1 MSQQDTIRR
10 ILDAMHV
17 RPETA
22 GLYAPHLDAAAR
34 AWGVADYALPMWL
47 AQLAHESALFER
59 MVESL
64 NYTKA
69 AQIRRTWPKRFAN
82 NSAAVAFVRHPE
94 RLANYVYANRLGNG
108 DAASGD
114 GWKYRGRG
122 LIQITGKDNY
132 RAAGEALG
140 LPLLEEPE
148 LLEEPAHAAAAA
160 GCGDRRNPRRGC
172 LDRIAVRQSRHG
184 ERRDPGDR
192 AGAAGAGRRRG
203 GAPARRRSGL
213 VGARDRKSVV

>member
-1 MSQQDTIRR
+1 MITTESIHR
-10 ILDAMHV
+10 ILLAMRV

-22 GLYAPHLDAAAR
+22 ALYAPHLDAAAR
-34 AWGVADYALPMWL
+34 GWGVADYALPMWL
-47 AQLAHESALFER
+47 AQLAHESAMFER

-82 NSAAVAFVRHPE
+82 NSAAVAFVSKPE
-94 RLANYVYANRLGNG
+94 RLANFVYANRLGNG

-122 LIQITGKDNY
+122 LIQVTGKDNY
-132 RAAGEALG
+132 SDAGEALG

-148 LLEEPAHAAAAA
+148 LLEEPVRAADAAGWFWKSHGLNRFASNINDCTRAINGGLNGLPDRMRLYNRASAAALPAV
-160 GCGDRRNPRRGC
+160 GDEA
-172 LDRIAVRQSRHG
+172 L
-184 ERRDPGDR
+184 EL
-192 AGAAGAGRRRG
+192 GAEQ
-203 GAPARRRSGL
+203 
-213 VGARDRKSVV
+213 

>member
-1 MSQQDTIRR
+1 MITTESIHR
-10 ILDAMHV
+10 ILLAMGV

-22 GLYAPHLDAAAR
+22 GLFAPHLHAAAVK
-34 AWGVADYALPMWL
+34 WGVSVAALPMFL
-47 AQLAHESALFER
+47 AQLAHESRMFER

-82 NSAAVAFVRHPE
+82 NSAAVAFVSKPE
-94 RLANYVYANRLGNG
+94 RLANFVYANRLGNG

-122 LIQITGKDNY
+122 LIQVTGKDNY
-132 RAAGEALG
+132 RDAGEALG

-148 LLEEPAHAAAAA
+148 LLEEPVHAADAAGWFWKSHGLNRFASNINDCTRAINGGLNGLPDRMRLYGRASAAA
-160 GCGDRRNPRRGC
+160 
-172 LDRIAVRQSRHG
+172 L
-184 ERRDPGDR
+184 
-192 AGAAGAGRRRG
+192 
-203 GAPARRRSGL
+203 PA
-213 VGARDRKSVV
+213 VGAEALAFGAEQ

>member
-1 MSQQDTIRR
+1 MITTESIHR
-10 ILDAMHV
+10 ILLAMGV

-22 GLYAPHLDAAAR
+22 ALYAPHLYDAVVK
-34 AWGVADYALPMWL
+34 WGVSVAALPMFL
-47 AQLAHESALFER
+47 AQLAHESRMFER

-69 AQIRRTWPKRFAN
+69 AQIRRTWPRRFAN
-82 NSAAVAFVRHPE
+82 ISVAVAFVRKPE
-94 RLANYVYANRLGNG
+94 RLANFVYANRLGNG

-132 RAAGEALG
+132 RDAGEALG

-148 LLEEPAHAAAAA
+148 LLEEPVHAADAAGWFWKQRDLNQFWDMVTYCTRAINGGITGLPERIRLYELASAAA
-160 GCGDRRNPRRGC
+160 
-172 LDRIAVRQSRHG
+172 L
-184 ERRDPGDR
+184 
-192 AGAAGAGRRRG
+192 
-203 GAPARRRSGL
+203 PA
-213 VGARDRKSVV
+213 VGAEVLGFGTEQ

>member
-1 MSQQDTIRR
+1 MITTESIHR
-10 ILDAMHV
+10 ILLAMRV

-22 GLYAPHLDAAAR
+22 ALYAPHLDAAAR
-34 AWGVADYALPMWL
+34 GWGVADYALPMWL

-82 NSAAVAFVRHPE
+82 NSAAVAFVRKPE
-94 RLANYVYANRLGNG
+94 RLANFVYANRLGNG

-122 LIQITGKDNY
+122 LIQLTG
-132 RAAGEALG
+132 RAHYAAAEEAIG
-140 LPLLEEPE
+140 LPLLDSPE
-148 LLEEPAHAAAAA
+148 LLEEPAHAADAAGWFWKSHGLNRFASNINDCTRAINCGLNGLPDRMRLYGRASAAA
-160 GCGDRRNPRRGC
+160 
-172 LDRIAVRQSRHG
+172 L
-184 ERRDPGDR
+184 
-192 AGAAGAGRRRG
+192 
-203 GAPARRRSGL
+203 PA
-213 VGARDRKSVV
+213 VGAEVLGFGAEQ

>member
-10 ILDAMHV
+10 ILDAMRV

-22 GLYAPHLDAAAR
+22 ALYVPHLDAAAR

-47 AQLAHESALFER
+47 AQLAHESAMFER

-82 NSAAVAFVRHPE
+82 NSAAVAFVSKPE
-94 RLANYVYANRLGNG
+94 RLANFVYANRLGNG

-122 LIQITGKDNY
+122 LIQLTG
-132 RAAGEALG
+132 RAHYAAAEEAIG
-140 LPLLEEPE
+140 LPLLDSPE
-148 LLEEPAHAAAAA
+148 LLEEPAHAADAAGWFWKSHGLNRFASNINACTRAINGGLNGLPDRMRLYNRASAAA
-160 GCGDRRNPRRGC
+160 LPAVGDEA
-172 LDRIAVRQSRHG
+172 L
-184 ERRDPGDR
+184 EL
-192 AGAAGAGRRRG
+192 GAEQ
-203 GAPARRRSGL
+203 
-213 VGARDRKSVV
+213 

>member
-10 ILDAMHV
+10 IIDAMHV

-22 GLYAPHLDAAAR
+22 GLFAPHLFDAATK
-34 AWGVADYALPMWL
+34 WEVSVAALPMFL

-59 MVESL
+59 MVENL
-64 NYTKA
+64 NYTSA
-69 AQIRRTWPKRFAN
+69 RQIRRTWPKRFAN
-82 NSAAVAFVRHPE
+82 ISAAVAFVRKPE
-94 RLANYVYANRLGNG
+94 RLANFVYANRLGNG

-122 LIQITGKDNY
+122 LIQVTGKDNY

-148 LLEEPAHAAAAA
+148 LLEEPAHAADAAGWFWKQRDLNQFWDMVTYCTRAINGGLNGLPDRIRLYELASAAA
-160 GCGDRRNPRRGC
+160 LP
-172 LDRIAVRQSRHG
+172 
-184 ERRDPGDR
+184 
-192 AGAAGAGRRRG
+192 AAGAEALAF
-203 GAPARRRSGL
+203 GAEQ
-213 VGARDRKSVV
+213 

>member
-10 ILDAMHV
+10 ILDAMRV

-22 GLYAPHLDAAAR
+22 ALYVPHLDAAAR

-47 AQLAHESALFER
+47 AQLAHESAMFER

-69 AQIRRTWPKRFAN
+69 VQIRRTWPKRFAN
-82 NSAAVAFVRHPE
+82 NSAAVAFVSKPE
-94 RLANYVYANRLGNG
+94 RLANFVYANRLGNG

-114 GWKYRGRG
+114 GWKYRGRCPIG
-122 LIQITGKDNY
+122 ITGKDNY

-148 LLEEPAHAAAAA
+148 LLEEPVHAADAAGWFWKSHGLNRFASNINDCTRAINGGLNGLPDRMRLYGRASAAA
-160 GCGDRRNPRRGC
+160 
-172 LDRIAVRQSRHG
+172 L
-184 ERRDPGDR
+184 
-192 AGAAGAGRRRG
+192 
-203 GAPARRRSGL
+203 PA
-213 VGARDRKSVV
+213 VGAEALELGAEQ

>member
-1 MSQQDTIRR
+1 MITTESIHR
-10 ILDAMHV
+10 ILLAMRV

-22 GLYAPHLDAAAR
+22 ALYAPHLDAAAR
-34 AWGVADYALPMWL
+34 GWGVADYALPMWL
-47 AQLAHESALFER
+47 AQLAHESAMFER

-82 NSAAVAFVRHPE
+82 NSAAVAFVSKPE
-94 RLANYVYANRLGNG
+94 RLANFVYADRIGNG

-132 RAAGEALG
+132 RDAGEALG

-148 LLEEPAHAAAAA
+148 LLEEPVHAADAAGWFWKSHGLNRFAFNINACTRAINGGLNGLPDRMRLYELASAAA
-160 GCGDRRNPRRGC
+160 
-172 LDRIAVRQSRHG
+172 L
-184 ERRDPGDR
+184 
-192 AGAAGAGRRRG
+192 
-203 GAPARRRSGL
+203 PA
-213 VGARDRKSVV
+213 VGAEALELGAEQ

>member
-1 MSQQDTIRR
+1 MITTESIHR
-10 ILDAMHV
+10 ILLAMRV

-22 GLYAPHLDAAAR
+22 ALYAPHLDAAAR
-34 AWGVADYALPMWL
+34 GWGVADYALPMWL
-47 AQLAHESALFER
+47 AQLAHESAMFER

-82 NSAAVAFVRHPE
+82 NSAAVAFVRKPE
-94 RLANYVYANRLGNG
+94 RLANFVYANRLGNG

-132 RAAGEALG
+132 RDAGESLG

-148 LLEEPAHAAAAA
+148 LLEEPVHAADAAGWFWKSHGLNRFASNINDCTRAINGGLNGLPDRMRLYNRASAAA
-160 GCGDRRNPRRGC
+160 LPAVGDEA
-172 LDRIAVRQSRHG
+172 LAF
-184 ERRDPGDR
+184 
-192 AGAAGAGRRRG
+192 GAEQ
-203 GAPARRRSGL
+203 
-213 VGARDRKSVV
+213 

>member
-10 ILDAMHV
+10 ILDAMRV

-22 GLYAPHLDAAAR
+22 ALYAPHLDAAAR
-34 AWGVADYALPMWL
+34 DWCVADYALPMWL

-69 AQIRRTWPKRFAN
+69 AKIRRTWPRRFAN
-82 NSAAVAFVRHPE
+82 ISVAVAFVRKPE
-94 RLANYVYANRLGNG
+94 RLANFVYANRLGNG

-122 LIQITGKDNY
+122 LIQVTGKDNY
-132 RAAGEALG
+132 RDAGESLG

-148 LLEEPAHAAAAA
+148 LLEEPVHAADAAGWFWKSHGLNRFASNINSCTRAINGGMNGLPDRMRLYELASAAA
-160 GCGDRRNPRRGC
+160 
-172 LDRIAVRQSRHG
+172 L
-184 ERRDPGDR
+184 
-192 AGAAGAGRRRG
+192 
-203 GAPARRRSGL
+203 PA
-213 VGARDRKSVV
+213 VGAEVLAFGAEQ

>member
-1 MSQQDTIRR
+1 MITTESIHR
-10 ILDAMHV
+10 ILLAMGV

-22 GLYAPHLDAAAR
+22 ALYAPHLDAAAR
-34 AWGVADYALPMWL
+34 GWGVADYALPMWL
-47 AQLAHESALFER
+47 AQLAHESAMFER

-82 NSAAVAFVRHPE
+82 ISAAAAFVRKPE
-94 RLANYVYANRLGNG
+94 RLANFVYANRLGNG

-122 LIQITGKDNY
+122 LIQVTGKDNY
-132 RAAGEALG
+132 SDAGEALG

-148 LLEEPAHAAAAA
+148 LLEEPVRAADAAGWFWKSHGLNRFASNINACTRAINGGLNGLPDRMRLYNRASAAALPAV
-160 GCGDRRNPRRGC
+160 GDEA
-172 LDRIAVRQSRHG
+172 L
-184 ERRDPGDR
+184 EL
-192 AGAAGAGRRRG
+192 GAEQ
-203 GAPARRRSGL
+203 
-213 VGARDRKSVV
+213 

>member
-1 MSQQDTIRR
+1 MITTESIHR
-10 ILDAMHV
+10 ILLAMRV

-22 GLYAPHLDAAAR
+22 ALYAPHLDAAAR
-34 AWGVADYALPMWL
+34 GWGVADYALPMWL

-64 NYTKA
+64 NYTSPQ
-69 AQIRRTWPKRFAN
+69 QIMQTWPKRFKTKT
-82 NSAAVAFVRHPE
+82 AAMAFVRHPE
-94 RLANYVYANRLGNG
+94 RLANYVYADRIGNG

-132 RAAGEALG
+132 RDAGESLG

-148 LLEEPAHAAAAA
+148 LLEEPVHAADAA
-160 GCGDRRNPRRGC
+160 GG
-172 LDRIAVRQSRHG
+172 
-184 ERRDPGDR
+184 
-192 AGAAGAGRRRG
+192 
-203 GAPARRRSGL
+203 SGK
-213 VGARDRKSVV
+213 ATA

>member
-1 MSQQDTIRR
+1 MITTDSIHR
-10 ILDAMHV
+10 ILLAMRV

-22 GLYAPHLDAAAR
+22 ALYAPHLDAAAR
-34 AWGVADYALPMWL
+34 GWGVADYALPMWL
-47 AQLAHESALFER
+47 AQLAHESAMFER

-82 NSAAVAFVRHPE
+82 NSAAVAFVRKPE
-94 RLANYVYANRLGNG
+94 RLANFVYANRLGNG

-132 RAAGEALG
+132 RDASESLG

-148 LLEEPAHAAAAA
+148 LLEEPVHAADAAGWFWKSHGLNRFASNINDCTRAINGGLNGLPDRIRLYERASAAA
-160 GCGDRRNPRRGC
+160 LPAVGDEA
-172 LDRIAVRQSRHG
+172 L
-184 ERRDPGDR
+184 EL
-192 AGAAGAGRRRG
+192 GAEQ
-203 GAPARRRSGL
+203 
-213 VGARDRKSVV
+213 

>member
-1 MSQQDTIRR
+1 MITTDSIHR
-10 ILDAMHV
+10 ILIAMGV

-22 GLYAPHLDAAAR
+22 GLFAPHLFDAATK
-34 AWGVADYALPMWL
+34 WEVSVAALPMFL

-59 MVESL
+59 LVENM
-64 NYTKA
+64 NYTSPQ
-69 AQIRRTWPKRFAN
+69 QIMQTWPKRFKTKT
-82 NSAAVAFVRHPE
+82 AAMAFVRHPE
-94 RLANYVYANRLGNG
+94 RLANYVYADRIGNG

-160 GCGDRRNPRRGC
+160 GWYWSFHDLNRHAGDIEECTRVINGGRNGIDDRRRLYG
-172 LDRIAVRQSRHG
+172 LAL
-184 ERRDPGDR
+184 
-192 AGAAGAGRRRG
+192 AAAEFPLAHAADDMSFG
-203 GAPARRRSGL
+203 
-213 VGARDRKSVV
+213 VEQ

>member
-22 GLYAPHLDAAAR
+22 ALYAPHLHAAAVK
-34 AWGVADYALPMWL
+34 WGVSVAALPMFL
-47 AQLAHESALFER
+47 AQLAHESRMFER

-82 NSAAVAFVRHPE
+82 NSAAVAFVSKPE
-94 RLANYVYANRLGNG
+94 RLANFVYANRLGNG

-122 LIQITGKDNY
+122 LIQVTGKDNY
-132 RAAGEALG
+132 RDAGEALG

-148 LLEEPAHAAAAA
+148 LLEEPVHAADAAGWFWKSHGLNRFASNINDCTRAINGGLNGLPDRMRLYNRASAAA
-160 GCGDRRNPRRGC
+160 LPAVGDEA
-172 LDRIAVRQSRHG
+172 L
-184 ERRDPGDR
+184 EL
-192 AGAAGAGRRRG
+192 GAEQ
-203 GAPARRRSGL
+203 
-213 VGARDRKSVV
+213 

>member
-1 MSQQDTIRR
+1 MITTESIHR
-10 ILDAMHV
+10 ILLAMRV

-22 GLYAPHLDAAAR
+22 ALYAPHLDAAAR
-34 AWGVADYALPMWL
+34 GWGVADYALPMWL
-47 AQLAHESALFER
+47 AQLAHESAMFER

-82 NSAAVAFVRHPE
+82 NSAAVAFVSKPE
-94 RLANYVYANRLGNG
+94 RLANFVYANRLGNG

-122 LIQITGKDNY
+122 LIQVTGKDNY
-132 RAAGEALG
+132 RDAGEALG

-148 LLEEPAHAAAAA
+148 LLEEPVHAADAAGWFWKSHGLNRFASNINACTRAINGGLNGLPDRMRLYNRASAAA
-160 GCGDRRNPRRGC
+160 LPAVGDEA
-172 LDRIAVRQSRHG
+172 L
-184 ERRDPGDR
+184 EL
-192 AGAAGAGRRRG
+192 GAEQ
-203 GAPARRRSGL
+203 
-213 VGARDRKSVV
+213 